1 MITKAFAPMPVRNV
15 ELFRRARAQLQLGA
29 ANPQK
34 PVAADP
40 RTASSESKR
49 SAAEP
54 HELCIYRPRSSTWS
68 KARVIVVVVVVV
80 ASVPRED
87 GASGY
92 KRADLQSA
100 GTSM

>member
-15 ELFRRARAQLQLGA
+15 EMFRRVRAQLQLGA

-34 PVAADP
+34 PAAADP
-40 RTASSESKR
+40 RTARSESKR
-49 SAAEP
+49 AAAEP
-54 HELCIYRPRSSTWS
+54 HELYIYIPRSSSWS
-68 KARVIVVVVVVV
+68 KARIAIVVV

-87 GASGY
+87 SALGY
-92 KRADLQSA
+92 NRANLQSA

>member
-1 MITKAFAPMPVRNV
+1 MITKAFAPLPVRNV
-15 ELFRRARAQLQLGA
+15 EMFRCVRAQLQLGA

-34 PVAADP
+34 PAAADP
-40 RTASSESKR
+40 RTARSE
-49 SAAEP
+49 EYMY
-54 HELCIYRPRSSTWS
+54 IPRSSSWS
-68 KARVIVVVVVVV
+68 TARVIIVVVVVV

-92 KRADLQSA
+92 NRADLQSA

>member
-15 ELFRRARAQLQLGA
+15 EMFRRVRAQLQLGA

-34 PVAADP
+34 SVAPDP

-54 HELCIYRPRSSTWS
+54 HELCIYTPRSSTWS

-87 GASGY
+87 GASVY

>member
-1 MITKAFAPMPVRNV
+1 MPVRNV
-15 ELFRRARAQLQLGA
+15 EMFRRVRAQLQLGA

-34 PVAADP
+34 PVAPDP

-54 HELCIYRPRSSTWS
+54 HELCIYTPRSSTWS

-87 GASGY
+87 GASVC

>member
-15 ELFRRARAQLQLGA
+15 EMFRCVRAQLQLGA

-34 PVAADP
+34 PAAADP
-40 RTASSESKR
+40 RTARSESKR

-54 HELCIYRPRSSTWS
+54 HELYIYVPRSSSSS

-92 KRADLQSA
+92 NRADLQSA